1 MQRHVGASTGIM
13 PVVKANAYGHS
24 MEHIVSA
31 LPQQGLWGCG
41 VAYGSEALQLRASG
55 YRGRLVV
62 LSYWHPSEVQELIR
76 QDVEIVVWDEVSYS
90 AVRKAVQARPRIHI
104 KLDTGTTRIG
114 FLPTQATLVNRILN
128 DRHVRVVGMFSH
140 LANAEEMQ
148 LRRTREQVK
157 RFTTLTSS
165 YQIKGSVGGGER
177 HIACTAAAIRYP
189 EARFELIRL
198 GIGLYGI
205 WPSTA
210 IRRWSEQHNAN
221 LALRPV
227 LTWKTRLAQVKTVPK
242 GTGVGYGATYVT
254 RRPMR
259 VGVVPVGYADGL
271 DRRLSNRGTVSIGG
285 QRIPII
291 GRICMNLCMIDLSSL
306 PRARSGDTVELI
318 GQTYT
323 ADDMAADCGTIPYE
337 VTTRINWSIERRVV

>member
-1 MQRHVGASTGIM
+1 MRRHVGASTGIM
-13 PVVKANAYGHS
+13 PVVKANAYGHG
-24 MEHIVSA
+24 MEQIVAA
-31 LPQQGLWGCG
+31 LPHKELWGCG

-62 LSYWHPSEVQELIR
+62 LSYWHPSEIQELIR
-76 QDVEIVVWDEVSYS
+76 LDVEIVVWDEASYS
-90 AVRKAVQARPRIHI
+90 AVREPAQARPRIHI

-128 DRHVRVVGMFSH
+128 DRRVRVGGTFSH
-140 LANAEEMQ
+140 LANAEEIQ
-148 LRRTREQVK
+148 RRRTREQVK
-157 RFTTLTSS
+157 HFTTLTSS
-165 YQIKGSVGGGER
+165 YQISSTARGGER

-221 LALRPV
+221 LELRPV
-227 LTWKTRLAQVKTVPK
+227 LAWKARLAQVKTVPK
-242 GTGVGYGATYVT
+242 GTGIGYGATYIA

-271 DRRLSNRGTVSIGG
+271 DRRLSNRGSVSIDG
-285 QRIPII
+285 RRVPII
-291 GRICMNLCMIDLSSL
+291 GRICMNLCMVNLDSV
-306 PRARSGDTVELI
+306 PAARSGDTVELI
-318 GQTYT
+318 GLTYT